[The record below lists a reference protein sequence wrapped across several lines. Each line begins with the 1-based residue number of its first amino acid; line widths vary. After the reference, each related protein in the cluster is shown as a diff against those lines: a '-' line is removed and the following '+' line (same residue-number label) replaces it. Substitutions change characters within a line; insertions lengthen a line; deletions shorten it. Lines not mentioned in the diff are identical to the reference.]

1 MAIIKRKNMIFGGE
15 KTVTTN
21 YGPRDGYTFATV
33 SPGGTVDR
41 IGCWPIYINK
51 KIFNPN
57 FCMEITTAG
66 SAGGIPVGI
75 YNGSNGLNNAPVIW
89 SGSLEYGGPTGIYK
103 TSANISLE
111 EGFYVLATCNNVT
124 GTLYAGVRAAG
135 GIRHVKS
142 SFGDSTGTFNFSVV
156 SSAFE
161 FTGANLPVSIN
172 GNDITGSFATIVPA
186 ITLEY

>member
-1 MAIIKRKNMIFGGE
+1 MGIIKRKDMIFGGP

-21 YGPRDGYTFATV
+21 YLSRDAHTYTSS
-33 SPGGTVDR
+33 SPGGIINR

-57 FCMEITTAG
+57 FCMEITSAG
-66 SAGGIPVGI
+66 SAGGIPVAI

-89 SGSLEYGGPTGIYK
+89 SGSLEYGGLTGVYK
-103 TSANISLE
+103 KSADISLE
-111 EGFYVLATCNNVT
+111 EGFYVLAACNNVT
-124 GTLYAGVRAAG
+124 GTLYAGVRVA

-142 SFGDSTGTFNFSVV
+142 SFGDSTGVTSFNTTA
-156 SSAFE
+156 SAFE
-161 FTGANLPVSIN
+161 FTGASLPVSIN
-172 GNDITGSFATIVPA
+172 GNDITGSSSTIVPG

>member
-1 MAIIKRKNMIFGGE
+1 MAIIKRKNMIFGGP

-21 YGPRDGYTFATV
+21 YSPRDAYTFSTT
-33 SPGGTVDR
+33 SPGGITDR

-57 FCMEITTAG
+57 FCMEITAAG
-66 SAGGIPVGI
+66 SAGGVPVAI

-89 SGSLEYGGPTGIYK
+89 SGSLEYGGPTGVYK
-103 TSANISLE
+103 KSANISLE
-111 EGFYVLATCNNVT
+111 EGFYVLASCSNTT
-124 GTLYAGVRAAG
+124 GSAYVGVRSAG

-142 SFGDSTGTFNFSVV
+142 SFGDSTGVNSFNTTA
-156 SSAFE
+156 SAFE
-161 FTGANLPVSIN
+161 FTGTSLPVFIN
-172 GNDITGSFATIVPA
+172 GNNITGAFSNIVPA